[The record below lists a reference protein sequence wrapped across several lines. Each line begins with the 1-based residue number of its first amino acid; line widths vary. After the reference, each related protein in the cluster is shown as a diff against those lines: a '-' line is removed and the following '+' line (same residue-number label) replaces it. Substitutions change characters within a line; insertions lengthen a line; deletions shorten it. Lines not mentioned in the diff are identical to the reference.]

1 MTGTFHLQD
10 FLFDVLA
17 SNEHVTLT
25 LFQRSTRGSDLR
37 FYGYMLAERSIAF
50 AAVSASAVSAR
61 ELAIAPAPSKAA
73 HARNEPLGWC
83 APYLPR
89 APPSRRIGDDA
100 HDVAE
105 GGAQAR
111 DRAFAG
117 DCRGGVRAR
126 NADGLRAAC
135 PAAARLQH
143 RERAGARG
151 SLEFWLL

>member
-1 MTGTFHLQD
+1 
-10 FLFDVLA
+10 
-17 SNEHVTLT
+17 
-25 LFQRSTRGSDLR
+25 
-37 FYGYMLAERSIAF
+37 MLAARSIAF

-73 HARNEPLGWC
+73 HVRNEPLPRVVR

-89 APPSRRIGDDA
+89 PRLRADDA

-105 GGAQAR
+105 GGAR

-143 RERAGARG
+143 RARG
-151 SLEFWLL
+151 PRAWFTPFWLLNIKRV